1 MYPLVSVCVA
11 SYNQADFV
19 CFTLDSI
26 VAQDYRNIEII
37 IIDDCSKDNSVE
49 VINDWLA
56 RYKTINGED
65 RLDIQFCA
73 KEANTGVCSTFNL
86 ALQKSKGKYINIIGT
101 DDIMLP
107 EKISKQ
113 VALLE
118 NSADDVGL
126 VYSDA
131 YLIDTKGD
139 YLFGKFIQLNK
150 PYSINIAQCDIFN
163 MLIEGNFIPVMSV
176 LWKKECFD
184 ICGLFDETLIYED
197 YDMLLRVASKYKFI
211 FSDFTSVKYR
221 LHNSNSH
228 NRLRSL
234 AGLKSDFYVF
244 YKHARVSD
252 KIRSVVNIKL
262 MQCIESMSFYKSADS
277 RKYLNL
283 YNKEFPE
290 NKTVGISLTYH
301 LPYKWLLGIH
311 NLTKVA
317 KKYFF

>member
-19 CFTLDSI
+19 CATLDSI
-26 VAQDYRNIEII
+26 VAQSYRNIELII
-37 IIDDCSKDNSVE
+37 VDDCSKDNSVAI
-49 VINDWLA
+49 INDWLN
-56 RYKTINGED
+56 RYNSTNKQNK
-65 RLDIQFCA
+65 LNIQFYA
-73 KEANTGVCSTFNL
+73 KEINSGVCATFNL

-118 NSADDVGL
+118 RSSDDVGL

-131 YLIDTKGD
+131 YLMDSKGD
-139 YLFGKFIQLNK
+139 CLFGKFIQLHR
-150 PYSINIAQCDIFN
+150 SRIINIAQDDVFD
-163 MLIEGNFIPVMSV
+163 MLIEGNFIPIMSV
-176 LWKKECFD
+176 LWKKKCFD
-184 ICGLFDETLIYED
+184 MCGGFDEALIYED
-197 YDMLLRVASKYKFI
+197 YDMLLRVALRYEFI

-234 AGLKSDFYVF
+234 TGLESDFRIF
-244 YKHARVSD
+244 YKHANVSN
-252 KIRSVVNIKL
+252 KIRSIVNIRL
-262 MQCIESMSFYKSADS
+262 MQCVENMSFYKSTKF
-277 RKYLNL
+277 REYLTL
-283 YNKEFPE
+283 YNNKFPE
-290 NKTVGISLTYH
+290 NKTASISLAFH
-301 LPYKWLLGIH
+301 LPYKWLIGIH
-311 NLTKVA
+311 NLIKVA